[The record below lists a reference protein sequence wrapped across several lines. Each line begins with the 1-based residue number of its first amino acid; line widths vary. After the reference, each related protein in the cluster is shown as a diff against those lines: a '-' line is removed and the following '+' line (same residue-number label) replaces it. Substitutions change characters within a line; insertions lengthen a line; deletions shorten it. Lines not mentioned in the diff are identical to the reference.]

1 MKRERP
7 CYSESKGEGQSR
19 KEYVPVE
26 LYHPRLVHYK
36 PSTFAVHCLTHVSMC
51 VCVQELEA
59 VRGGEAARLREL
71 SAEQLELQNE
81 LEAVHTEHAQRL
93 GEVRQEQRQLEHR
106 LEQLR
111 QQSCACQ
118 PKEQEAQYNA
128 QVHAWTAAE
137 PI

>member
-1 MKRERP
+1 M
-7 CYSESKGEGQSR
+7 
-19 KEYVPVE
+19 
-26 LYHPRLVHYK
+26 
-36 PSTFAVHCLTHVSMC
+36 
-51 VCVQELEA
+51 
-59 VRGGEAARLREL
+59 RGGEAARLREL
-71 SAEQLELQNE
+71 SAEQLELQSE

-128 QVHAWTAAE
+128 QVNEGIRGVWACLGIIPAVMHQNCTYQQGVSVCGSDSVAE
-137 PI
+137 RDTHILAVTGWFAHCL

>member
-1 MKRERP
+1 M
-7 CYSESKGEGQSR
+7 
-19 KEYVPVE
+19 
-26 LYHPRLVHYK
+26 
-36 PSTFAVHCLTHVSMC
+36 
-51 VCVQELEA
+51 
-59 VRGGEAARLREL
+59 RGGEAARLREL

-128 QVHAWTAAE
+128 QVNAWIAARGKGLSE
-137 PI
+137 RARMTLWCNDVNYSCAQCNMLHVSAQLICVWE

>member
-1 MKRERP
+1 M
-7 CYSESKGEGQSR
+7 
-19 KEYVPVE
+19 
-26 LYHPRLVHYK
+26 
-36 PSTFAVHCLTHVSMC
+36 
-51 VCVQELEA
+51 
-59 VRGGEAARLREL
+59 RGGEAARLREL
-71 SAEQLELQNE
+71 SVEQLELQNE

-128 QVHAWTAAE
+128 QVHCLDHRRANLSV
-137 PI
+137 PG